1 MDFYP
6 LMAAL
11 TVHVLSGVFWA
22 GSTSAMAN
30 LGSIDAARLF
40 PFQMGSAGLTVLTG
54 LAMWAFELGDQF
66 YTHEQILLV
75 GIVAAVIAG
84 GRPGQCHRSGTSPTA
99 RRLAGRSG
107 GHRRPHRQG
116 KPHRGRPAPRHRR
129 LHDHRPFLLRNSGD
143 RETFESFGD

>member
-6 LMAAL
+6 LMATL

-54 LAMWAFELGDQF
+54 LAMWAFELGAQF

-84 GRPGQCHRSGTSPTA
+84 AVQGNVIGRA
-99 RRLAGRSG
+99 RRQLPASSPADEAAIIGRIAKANRIAAG
-107 GHRRPHRQG
+107 
-116 KPHRGRPAPRHRR
+116 
-129 LHDHRPFLLRNSGD
+129 LLLVAVACMIIAR
-143 RETFESFGD
+143 FY